1 MQEVFPWS
9 WVTGKILAVISFT
22 YSVTANFS
30 ILFLSQSKIIFNTCN
45 DDKMRLFTYEKTVLI
60 ISNVSV
66 YKRKN
71 CTTDKLNMCCVGC
84 VSEMLYVDMILHKFE
99 LENQ

>member
-1 MQEVFPWS
+1 MRKLS
-9 WVTGKILAVISFT
+9 L
-22 YSVTANFS
+22 
-30 ILFLSQSKIIFNTCN
+30 LFQMCL
-45 DDKMRLFTYEKTVLI
+45 Y
-60 ISNVSV
+60 